1 MYCYKESVRAKDKK
15 ALGSIL
21 WSLKVQFQ
29 SIGEN
34 IKDFREESTLKTW
47 AYRITINKSLD
58 FLKSK
63 KRLKRIFFFKSL
75 KIDDQEKKIS
85 IPEINHPGVIL
96 ENKESVNAIFNGINK
111 LPSKLKTVIIL
122 LKIRYT

>member
-1 MYCYKESVRAKDKK
+1 
-15 ALGSIL
+15 
-21 WSLKVQFQ
+21 
-29 SIGEN
+29 
-34 IKDFREESTLKTW
+34 
-47 AYRITINKSLD
+47 
-58 FLKSK
+58 
-63 KRLKRIFFFKSL
+63 LKRIFFFKSL

-122 LKIRYT
+122 LKIEGKSQKETAKIMQLSVKAIESLFHRAKKKLAVILKDNEI